1 MSKIL
6 SVFFAICKIR
16 YVINRP
22 KIKEILLI
30 DKLSEELLFNSI
42 FKKRYEILHSK
53 KYQINLFILF
63 KSIFKLNLLSFH
75 ENYTYEY
82 IRQVKP
88 KIVISFKDNDIFF
101 YKLKNIFKNI
111 KFVSVQN
118 GFRHKNETFFNS
130 LYEEKKKKIKL
141 AVDYYFLFGRNNVNK
156 LKQFIKFTPKILGSF
171 RNNKVS
177 LSNKRSKKNSV
188 LFVSNFRLKKVK
200 FDKRGYNVEKR
211 ILSSVKDFCNKYKL
225 YLNIAGSTIT
235 YQSSEKDYLISDLKK
250 DNLKYIVKRNNLR
263 AAYDLVDK
271 HDLIIFIDST
281 LGYESIARKKKIAS
295 FSCRKKDNNLIRPFG
310 FPNTKKFN
318 NFFYSHSDTKKEVFR
333 VLKNTFFISNKKWVK
348 YYFPELRDLIS
359 YNQNNKLFYKT
370 IKNIL
375 KS

>member
-101 YKLKNIFKNI
+101 YKLKNLFKNI

-130 LYEEKKKKIKL
+130 LYEEKKK
-141 AVDYYFLFGRNNVNK
+141 R
-156 LKQFIKFTPKILGSF
+156 
-171 RNNKVS
+171 
-177 LSNKRSKKNSV
+177 
-188 LFVSNFRLKKVK
+188 
-200 FDKRGYNVEKR
+200 
-211 ILSSVKDFCNKYKL
+211 
-225 YLNIAGSTIT
+225 
-235 YQSSEKDYLISDLKK
+235 
-250 DNLKYIVKRNNLR
+250 
-263 AAYDLVDK
+263 
-271 HDLIIFIDST
+271 
-281 LGYESIARKKKIAS
+281 
-295 FSCRKKDNNLIRPFG
+295 
-310 FPNTKKFN
+310 
-318 NFFYSHSDTKKEVFR
+318 
-333 VLKNTFFISNKKWVK
+333 
-348 YYFPELRDLIS
+348 
-359 YNQNNKLFYKT
+359 
-370 IKNIL
+370 
-375 KS
+375 

>member
-1 MSKIL
+1 M
-6 SVFFAICKIR
+6 
-16 YVINRP
+16 
-22 KIKEILLI
+22 
-30 DKLSEELLFNSI
+30 
-42 FKKRYEILHSK
+42 
-53 KYQINLFILF
+53 
-63 KSIFKLNLLSFH
+63 
-75 ENYTYEY
+75 
-82 IRQVKP
+82 
-88 KIVISFKDNDIFF
+88 
-101 YKLKNIFKNI
+101 
-111 KFVSVQN
+111 
-118 GFRHKNETFFNS
+118 
-130 LYEEKKKKIKL
+130 
-141 AVDYYFLFGRNNVNK
+141 
-156 LKQFIKFTPKILGSF
+156 
-171 RNNKVS
+171 
-177 LSNKRSKKNSV
+177 
-188 LFVSNFRLKKVK
+188 KKVK

-235 YQSSEKDYLISDLKK
+235 YQSSEKDYLISDLNK

-333 VLKNTFFISNKKWVK
+333 VLKNAFFISNKKWVK